1 MTRRQNDK
9 SLIIVS
15 QLFKSLILAQIISNV
30 TPSLA
35 NISNGLLIGNALSP
49 TSMAALGFVSP
60 TGGLLAAIAA
70 VISLG
75 ANIMCGNSMGRG
87 EHDKIN
93 SIFTTSICTVGS
105 IGVVLTLLTESF
117 PATVAGL
124 LGASGEALPDT
135 IAYIRGLCIGVLP
148 TLLVPSLV
156 VFLNM
161 ANDIT
166 YAMFSTIVLAI
177 VNLLAGYINLY
188 IVKGGMFGMGLSSA
202 LSQFAAL
209 IYLSLRF
216 VKKKELPRIK
226 PWEFTPSYIGHLVIL
241 GSPSALMFLLYSL
254 RNIQINSFS
263 YETGGTAALSAL
275 GILSSSAGIFDAV
288 NTGIGATV
296 VMLASV
302 MAGEEDRHSLINLT
316 KYCFTFGALL
326 VIVKTAVFAS
336 LAHPIAHLFG
346 AGPAEFSITVGC
358 VYAYAL
364 CMPFNLIP
372 TVLLKT
378 YQCLNRVSL
387 TNFFYLLTCIV
398 FPIGI
403 MRVLGPSYGIYGVWS
418 CYALAEVLTIL
429 AILIVCWIKEKHFPY
444 RPADWLWLEK
454 TFSVPE
460 SLQFYESIDEAEQI
474 EKIMN
479 DMELF
484 VSRNPINSTVVDV
497 SASTLLDVKEMLLK
511 LFQIEQAHPVNHP
524 AIDVMLMQ
532 KEDGHLHIRLR
543 DNFGTYNPDAL
554 CEGKQTAFS
563 HSTAFGMNVLTYIQ

>member
-1 MTRRQNDK
+1 MIKTQKEK
-9 SLIIVS
+9 SMILVS

-75 ANIMCGNSMGRG
+75 ANILCGNYMGRG
-87 EHDKIN
+87 EHDKID
-93 SIFTTSICTVGS
+93 SIFTTSIFTVGA
-105 IGVVLTLLTESF
+105 IGILLTFLTEAF
-117 PATVAGL
+117 PSAVAGL

-135 IAYIRGLCIGVLP
+135 IAYIRGLCLGVLP

-161 ANDIT
+161 ANEIT
-166 YAMFSTIVLAI
+166 YAMFSTIVLAV
-177 VNLLAGYINLY
+177 VNLLAGFVNLY
-188 IVKGGMFGMGLSSA
+188 ILKGGMFGMGFSSA
-202 LSQFAAL
+202 LSQYAAL
-209 IYLSLRF
+209 LYLSIRF
-216 VKKKELPRIK
+216 IKKKGLPRIHLK
-226 PWEFTPSYIGHLVIL
+226 EFTPSYIGRIVIL

-263 YETGGTAALSAL
+263 YESGGTAALSAL

-302 MAGEEDRHSLINLT
+302 MAGEEDRNSLINLT
-316 KYCFTFGALL
+316 KYCMTFGALL
-326 VIVKTAVFAS
+326 VIIKTAVFAS

-346 AGPAEFSITVGC
+346 AGPAEFSLTVGC

-364 CMPFNLIP
+364 CMPFNLMP
-372 TVLLKT
+372 TVVLKT

-403 MRVLGPSYGIYGVWS
+403 MRFLGPSYGIYGVWS
-418 CYALAEVLTIL
+418 NYALTEVLTI
-429 AILIVCWIKEKHFPY
+429 AVILIVCWVKEKHFPIHFS
-444 RPADWLWLEK
+444 DWLWLENS
-454 TFSVPE
+454 FSVPE
-460 SLQFYESIDEAEQI
+460 ELQFSASITNPEEAVALVEDMHSFIQKAMKESDISLTQLPANQLVTLLA
-474 EKIMN
+474 
-479 DMELF
+479 ELF
-484 VSRNPINSTVVDV
+484 AKGNA
-497 SASTLLDVKEMLLK
+497 ASIKQPAMDILLMVKKDKSIQL
-511 LFQIEQAHPVNHP
+511 
-524 AIDVMLMQ
+524 
-532 KEDGHLHIRLR
+532 RLR
-543 DNFGTYNPDAL
+543 DNFLPYNAEAL
-554 CEGKQTAFS
+554 SNTTGLPISYSQT
-563 HSTAFGMNVLTYIQ
+563 FGMNILTCTIK